1 VKVRYTHQRP
11 RKDPVDQNMARPA
24 AAVAAVDTT
33 GRRASV
39 PNRNWGAAMTAARP
53 PAALSV
59 DARKLPTKAISG
71 DLATREQYRPEHHQW
86 LQAGYAILAERG
98 PKALTI
104 PALCRR
110 TGVKSHSFVRDFCTL
125 KASRGALARSWASL
139 GNAERARFVRI
150 RESPPRQR
158 LSLITATLTSQ
169 RHWLLERAM
178 REWARADAEI
188 SASVRAADQRVVD
201 VMAAAFFDAGFDRA
215 EAHLRANAALA
226 AGVGFLHL
234 CGAEP
239 SPLAAALRE
248 PFLDLLLQQAGP
260 PPPTHLE
267 QS

>member
-1 VKVRYTHQRP
+1 
-11 RKDPVDQNMARPA
+11 MACPA

-33 GRRASV
+33 GRRASS
-39 PNRNWGAAMTAARP
+39 PYRNRGAAMTAARP
-53 PAALSV
+53 PAASSLG
-59 DARKLPTKAISG
+59 ARKLPTKAISG
-71 DLATREQYRPEHHQW
+71 DLTTRERYRPEHHQW

-110 TGVKSHSFVRDFCTL
+110 MGVKSHSFVRDFGTL
-125 KASRGALARSWASL
+125 KAYRNSLARSWASL
-139 GNAERARFVRI
+139 SNAERARFIRI

-201 VMAAAFFDAGFDRA
+201 VMAAAFLDAGFDRTGA
-215 EAHLRANAALA
+215 NLRANAAFA

-234 CGAEP
+234 SGSTP
-239 SPLAAALRE
+239 STRAIALCE
-248 PFLDLLLQQAGP
+248 PFLDLLFQQAGP
-260 PPPTHLE
+260 PAAPRLE
-267 QS
+267 KA